1 MFTGSRILNME
12 VCFLSSILK
21 RQKQHPY
28 SVAPEPALPAPQAL
42 LPSRLWPMILS
53 LLLPKFGELV
63 LWSSEVA
70 EQHCPALTP
79 S

>member
-21 RQKQHPY
+21 RQKQHPQP
-28 SVAPEPALPAPQAL
+28 VAPEPALPAPQAL
-42 LPSRLWPMILS
+42 LPSQLWLMMLS
-53 LLLPKFGELV
+53 LFLPEFGELV
-63 LWSSEVA
+63 LWGSEVA